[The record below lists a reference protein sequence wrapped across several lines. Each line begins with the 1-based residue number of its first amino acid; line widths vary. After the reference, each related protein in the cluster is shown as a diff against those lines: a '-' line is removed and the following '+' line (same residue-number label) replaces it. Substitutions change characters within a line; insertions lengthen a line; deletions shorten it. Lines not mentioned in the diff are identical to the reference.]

1 MSTIT
6 ATYCYVCDAIA
17 SFFKSTFTSFLNWAE
32 VASYAR
38 AASELSRMGKH
49 EEAKL
54 LLLEKIKLQKEL
66 QEVN

>member
-6 ATYCYVCDAIA
+6 ATYCHVCDAIA
-17 SFFKSTFTSFLNWAE
+17 SFFKSIFRSFLNWSE

-38 AASELSRMGKH
+38 AADELSRMGKH
-49 EEAKL
+49 EEAKA

-66 QEVN
+66 KEGN